1 MLDGQFVAFLGV
13 AGLLVVT
20 PGVDMA
26 LVTKYVLV
34 NGQRAAF
41 AAMAGII
48 IGHVAWAALSVAGLA
63 ALLNASAT
71 AFTALK
77 LAGGAYLVYLGL
89 VALWQSRGRDETAVP
104 AVPVMAERTT
114 GGRAFRQGLLANLLN
129 PKAGMFYAVFLP
141 QFVLVDDPVVLKTA
155 VLAFVFIAMVVV
167 WFAWYILAIGKM
179 AGLLV
184 RPRVRKWVD
193 RATGAVLIA
202 LGLRLA
208 VERR

>member
-1 MLDGQFVAFLGV
+1 MLDGHFVAFLGV

-20 PGVDMA
+20 PGVDMV

-34 NGQRAAF
+34 NGRGAAF
-41 AAMAGII
+41 AAMAGIMV
-48 IGHVAWAALSVAGLA
+48 GHGAWAALSVAGLA

-89 VALWQSRGRDETAVP
+89 VALWQSRDRDETAVP
-104 AVPVMAERTT
+104 AVPVTAERTT
-114 GGRAFRQGLLANLLN
+114 GGRAFRQGLFANLLN

-141 QFVLVDDPVVLKTA
+141 RFVLVDDPVVLKTA
-155 VLAFVFIAMVVV
+155 LLAFVFIAMVVV
-167 WFAWYILAIGKM
+167 WLAWYIMAVGKM

-193 RATGAVLIA
+193 RATGTVLIA
-202 LGLRLA
+202 LGPRLA